1 MTCRPYSHFRS
12 QPPQPPTPRL
22 PWLLPV
28 ASHRF
33 RYRRPLESI
42 TETNHDHH
50 IHSYYEQK
58 KKRKEKKRKKK
69 KKEKRE
75 KIIITSPLTKKK
87 KTPSPSSSSTRWK
100 NNGRPAGRTVS
111 LHLSRSFKIG
121 GSLYA
126 SRASRAGSSP
136 VISSPVVE
144 REKIFPVSWNSDN
157 HARRKFPIS
166 TSFLYQQDDRDSRG
180 LLPARKSASS
190 SINLSQA
197 VYTTSNII
205 CGWID
210 TMDQSE
216 IAGITIFH
224 DPRTNDN

>member
-58 KKRKEKKRKKK
+58 RKEKKRNEKKK

-75 KIIITSPLTKKK
+75 KIIITSPLTKKKKKK

-111 LHLSRSFKIG
+111 LYLSRSFKIG

-136 VISSPVVE
+136 VISSRGRKFSRFFGILRQPCM
-144 REKIFPVSWNSDN
+144 EKISNFDFIFDHP
-157 HARRKFPIS
+157 
-166 TSFLYQQDDRDSRG
+166 SRWWRFEG
-180 LLPARKSASS
+180 
-190 SINLSQA
+190 
-197 VYTTSNII
+197 TTS
-205 CGWID
+205 G
-210 TMDQSE
+210 
-216 IAGITIFH
+216 
-224 DPRTNDN
+224 

>member
-87 KTPSPSSSSTRWK
+87 KHHHRPPLLLDERTMADRPEERWACTSHDLLKSAGLCMRLVRLEPEVVQYFSSSIVK
-100 NNGRPAGRTVS
+100 AEN
-111 LHLSRSFKIG
+111 LSGF
-121 GSLYA
+121 L
-126 SRASRAGSSP
+126 
-136 VISSPVVE
+136 E
-144 REKIFPVSWNSDN
+144 FCWWRE
-157 HARRKFPIS
+157 FPIS
-166 TSFLYQQDDRDSRG
+166 ISFSIIHQDDRDSRG